1 MRVSRL
7 EIFGFKSF
15 VERFALNFDKN
26 VIGIVG
32 PNGCGKSNIVDSLRW
47 VLGETHA
54 KQLRGASLEDL
65 IFNGSD
71 SRRPLGM
78 CEVSITIRPDDGW
91 SKSLVSESPDKAETS
106 AAPQQAANSE
116 SAEQQADQASAAS
129 LEADSPKETSEVTS
143 AGDGEQ
149 SRLVLEGEQ
158 IPQDEEAH
166 DGVAL
171 ELTEAELDPAENEI
185 VPSSLMAIPGL
196 FEAAEIQLTRRLY
209 RSGESEYFINRVP
222 CRLRDMTDI
231 YRLIGLGSR
240 GLSIVQQGQ
249 IGELISK
256 KPIERRELL
265 EEAAGIS
272 GFRTR
277 MEAAQR
283 KLKRTNDNLSRLSDI
298 IIEVEKQV
306 RSLKRQASRARAR
319 NDLKEELSNI
329 DVELFKTRA
338 SSLVVQKHEV
348 VQRRTAV
355 LEQIEA
361 KKSSMSAA
369 DAEQEQFRAAIEELD
384 VTLTALRRSR
394 DEVYQTITA
403 QRERLQEY
411 RVEIARVEG
420 RERSIAEE
428 QERIALNRQEGVA
441 EVELKKQA
449 IAEKEA
455 ELSATEERKLDA
467 ERALELLRSSSEEEE
482 AALRE
487 QFETDVHSSDLS
499 ERIERLSS
507 EIDEM
512 APLGSQIQS
521 QEAEVAAAR
530 RQLRDATS
538 KLHGDELK
546 LVSLRA
552 EIDSLQEQ
560 LDIRTRHASEST
572 LGSESNGSGESAIDD
587 AAASMQGL
595 IDKPLAAGMRVPAE
609 LETAV
614 GAVLGERSHLLV
626 SPAPAQVLEGY
637 VRRKAAGEIG
647 SEKLGF
653 ISGAVAPSSADSAE
667 LSDEERVLAPSI
679 AHLLSQLEL
688 DASVENAVRML
699 AQDYFVVDS
708 ISEAQALSAHYHA
721 RGERSR
727 YLVTR
732 EGEVVTP
739 WGWYTTS
746 GQGVELSFARRID
759 ELTQK
764 ESALQGVVE
773 TSKGEVGQAEAGIQ
787 SARDALS
794 VLLAQR
800 DELQQKQK
808 DLSNLMREQRAEE
821 ARHQQRLR
829 DQERER
835 RERFRAEER
844 SAVAAVQSVVAEL
857 NRLSHAVEFERK
869 RIDAIARQDENLSE
883 RESRLQSELKDL
895 AERGE
900 SLRRELQGAADDESE
915 SQRRGLE
922 EEFQRIEESI
932 REVEEQRAAQS
943 LALSEVSQRVSGFRR
958 EYDSLADVDRQSELA
973 ADKLELEL
981 QMLFEDFS
989 RSYED
994 ACAIPEYDAAREL
1007 CDSLGEGLSGHVR
1020 ELQES
1025 VGKLRRRLE
1034 REGEVDPQS
1043 IELYEQEQERLD
1055 SLKLQHADLESAIK
1069 ILERT
1074 IRQLKQIS
1082 KERFLE
1088 TFTFVSGKFKELV
1101 PRLFG
1106 GGAGYLELL
1115 NPEDP
1120 LTSGV
1125 EIHVRPPGKKI
1136 SNMELLSGGEKA
1148 LVATAVLISM
1158 FLYRPGPICVL
1169 DEVDAP
1175 LDDANLER
1183 FLAVISDIAH
1193 RTQFLIITHNKV
1205 TMAAAD
1211 RLLGITMQER
1221 GVSRALSVSFS
1232 EAEAE
1237 VEQWAANM

>member
-54 KQLRGASLEDL
+54 KQLRGSSLEDL

-91 SKSLVSESPDKAETS
+91 SNSLLPESGSANVESKDDIS
-106 AAPQQAANSE
+106 AAVNSDDSELATIDSTAEE
-116 SAEQQADQASAAS
+116 SENGLS
-129 LEADSPKETSEVTS
+129 EGET
-143 AGDGEQ
+143 
-149 SRLVLEGEQ
+149 SRLVVEGESL
-158 IPQDEEAH
+158 PEAQ
-166 DGVAL
+166 
-171 ELTEAELDPAENEI
+171 EELDVVGVKLDEDDSESSI

-196 FEAAEIQLTRRLY
+196 FDAAEIQLTRRLY
-209 RSGESEYFINRVP
+209 RSGESEYFINRIP

-283 KLKRTNDNLSRLSDI
+283 KLKKTNENLSRLSDI
-298 IIEVEKQV
+298 IVEVEKQV

-319 NDLKEELSNI
+319 NDLKLEITEI
-329 DVELFKTRA
+329 DHELFKTRA
-338 SSLVVQKHEV
+338 SGILVKKLDAVE
-348 VQRRTAV
+348 RRAGV
-355 LEQIEA
+355 LEELNA
-361 KKSSMSAA
+361 KKAEMAES
-369 DAEQEQFRAAIEELD
+369 DAEQEKFRSAIEELD
-384 VTLTALRRSR
+384 VNLTALRRSR

-428 QERIALNRQEGVA
+428 QERISINRQEGLA
-441 EVELKKQA
+441 EITEKTDSIANKEREIVEA
-449 IAEKEA
+449 G
-455 ELSATEERKLDA
+455 ERKLVA
-467 ERALELLRSSSEEEE
+467 EQALELLRKSSEEEE
-482 AALRE
+482 VALRE
-487 QFETDVHSSDLS
+487 KFDRELVTSDVS
-499 ERIERLSS
+499 ERIEALTS
-507 EIDEM
+507 EIDSLQ
-512 APLGSQIQS
+512 PLGAQINN
-521 QEAEVAAAR
+521 QEREVANAR
-530 RQLRDATS
+530 RALKDATG
-538 KLHGDELK
+538 KLHADELK
-546 LVSLRA
+546 LASLKA

-560 LDIRTRHASEST
+560 LDMRTRHASEST
-572 LGSESNGSGESAIDD
+572 LGSDPTSAD
-587 AAASMQGL
+587 AALNSDMNLQSM
-595 IDKPLAAGMRVPAE
+595 IDKPLAAGMNVPAH

-614 GAVLGERSHLLV
+614 GAVLGERAHLLV
-626 SPAPAQVLEGY
+626 SPAPDKVLAGY
-637 VRRKAAGEIG
+637 AKRKSDGDIG
-647 SEKLGF
+647 SERLGF
-653 ISGAVAPSSADSAE
+653 ITSSPSLTHESLAEPSAE
-667 LSDEERVLAPSI
+667 ELAIAPSI
-679 AHLLSQLEL
+679 THLISQLEL
-688 DASVENAVRML
+688 DESVASAVRVL
-699 AQDYFVVDS
+699 AEDYYVVDT
-708 ISEAQALSAHYHA
+708 ISEAHALSDMY
-721 RGERSR
+721 RSNGEAGR
-727 YLVTR
+727 YLVTK
-732 EGEVVTP
+732 EGEVITP

-759 ELTQK
+759 ELSQK
-764 ESALQGVVE
+764 QLELIEVVEASKRGVAEAEAALQ
-773 TSKGEVGQAEAGIQ
+773 EV
-787 SARDALS
+787 RDQLS
-794 VLLAQR
+794 VFLEQR
-800 DELQQKQK
+800 EGLQQKQR
-808 DLSNLMREQRAEE
+808 DLSNLLKEQRAEE

-829 DQERER
+829 DMERER
-835 RERFRAEER
+835 RERFRHEER
-844 SAVAAVQSVVAEL
+844 TAVAAVQSVVAEL
-857 NRLSHAVEFERK
+857 NKLTHGVEFERN
-869 RIDAIARQDENLSE
+869 RIASISKQEQNLQE
-883 RESRLQSELKDL
+883 RESKLEAELAEL

-900 SLRRELQGAADDESE
+900 SLRKELQGAAADESE

-922 EEFQRIEESI
+922 DDFQRIEDSI
-932 REVEEQRAAQS
+932 REVEEQRASQT
-943 LALSEVSQRVSGFRR
+943 LALAEVSEKLAGYRR
-958 EYDSLADVDRQSELA
+958 EHDRLADIDRQSELA
-973 ADKLELEL
+973 GDKLELEL

-994 ACAIPEYDAAREL
+994 NCALPEEVEAREL
-1007 CDSLGEGLSGHVR
+1007 CEALGDKLDSHVR
-1020 ELQES
+1020 DLQEQ
-1025 VGKLRRRLE
+1025 VGKLRRKLE

-1055 SLKLQHADLESAIK
+1055 SLKVQHADLESAVK

-1183 FLAVISDIAH
+1183 FLAVITEIAH